1 MENKIRFRNH
11 ISIVAER
18 MGSILVFFFF
28 AFMGGFSQNIKT
40 IAKKEI
46 RLDAGLAEAL
56 LPVLCVLGVFLL
68 IIVWQVVVW
77 SKTYISIV
85 ENTIVI
91 ERNTLNRRKN
101 TIGIKNISNVN
112 TEQNLFEMLLG
123 TCKVKLDTDSLS
135 TADKTD
141 VKIVLKKSEA
151 EKFRRMVMTL
161 LHQTETGETGK
172 MIDPAASYDPER
184 TMQYD
189 MEAGLGDMLV
199 HGFFSINIFSV
210 LVLAG
215 CIVGAAELLA
225 QTFGAG
231 MAEKSIIGVLGSVT
245 VVIFFFFSA
254 LWDIVK
260 GFIQYYDFKAKRQ
273 GNKIYLS
280 YGLFKKVHYTIPVE
294 KINAVKLTQSLQ
306 ARIAGRYMAEV
317 INVGMGDDGTDQKA
331 FLVLYLSRNSMQNY
345 LQMLLPEFSAILA
358 APVERQPR
366 VVWAAWLI
374 PFSGYLMA
382 IAAGLLTVLE
392 FRPDFLKYTVIA
404 AAGITLLFLL
414 SAVCRF
420 FTAGLSVK
428 EDYLILVR
436 GYMKRSVICVS
447 YDKIQHINTKQNF
460 IAQKTGIQKGNLYL
474 LASALNMTQS
484 VPYFRE
490 GELDVIRDRM
500 LKTSHAQLTTDYA
513 RKQE

>member
-18 MGSILVFFFF
+18 MGSIFLFLFF
-28 AFMGGFSQNIKT
+28 ALMGGFAQNLKT
-40 IAKKEI
+40 IAKKDI
-46 RLDAGLAEAL
+46 RLDADFAEVL
-56 LPVLCVLGVFLL
+56 LPMLGVLAVIGL

-112 TEQNLFEMLLG
+112 IEQNLFEMLMG
-123 TCKVKLDTDSLS
+123 TCKVKLDTNSLS

-141 VKIVLKKSEA
+141 VKIVLKKADA
-151 EKFRRMVMTL
+151 ENFRRTVMML
-161 LHQTETGETGK
+161 LHQTETGEA
-172 MIDPAASYDPER
+172 DEPAAVYDLEQA
-184 TMQYD
+184 MEYD
-189 MEAGLGDMLV
+189 MTAGLGDMLV
-199 HGFFSINIFSV
+199 HGLFSVNIISV
-210 LVLAG
+210 LVLLG
-215 CIVGAAELLA
+215 CIVGAADLFV
-225 QTFGAG
+225 QTFGSG
-231 MAEKSIIGVLGSVT
+231 MAGKSIIAVLGSVT
-245 VVIFFFFSA
+245 VIIFVFFSS
-254 LWDIVK
+254 LWDIAK

-306 ARIAGRYMAEV
+306 ARITGRYMAEV

-331 FLVLYLSRNSMQNY
+331 FLVLYSSRNSMQNY
-345 LQMLLPEFSAILA
+345 LQMLLPEFSDILA
-358 APVERQPR
+358 APAEKQPR

-374 PFSGYLMA
+374 PFSGYLVA

-392 FRPDFLKYTVIA
+392 FRPDFLKQTVIA
-404 AAGITLLFLL
+404 AAGMTLLFLL

-420 FTAGLSVK
+420 FTAGVSVK

-436 GYMKRSVICVS
+436 GYMRRSVICVS

-460 IAQKTGIQKGNLYL
+460 IAQKTGIQKGNLHL

-490 GELDVIRDRM
+490 EELDVIKSRM
-500 LKTSHAQLTTDYA
+500 LKISHAQ
-513 RKQE
+513 

>member
-18 MGSILVFFFF
+18 MGSIFIFLFF
-28 AFMGGFSQNIKT
+28 ALMGGLSQNIKT
-40 IAKKEI
+40 IAEKDI
-46 RLDAGLAEAL
+46 RLDAGFAEAL
-56 LPVLCVLGVFLL
+56 LPVLGILAVFLL
-68 IIVWQVVVW
+68 IVVWQVVVW

-141 VKIVLKKSEA
+141 VKIVLKKAEA
-151 EKFRRMVMTL
+151 EKFRRTVMML
-161 LHQTETGETGK
+161 LHQAETGN
-172 MIDPAASYDPER
+172 IDEGTDSDTARDPEQNI
-184 TMQYD
+184 QYD
-189 MEAGLGDMLV
+189 MQAGLEDMLV
-199 HGFFSINIFSV
+199 HGLFSINIFSV
-210 LVLAG
+210 LVLLG
-215 CIVGAAELLA
+215 CIVGAAELFT

-231 MAEKSIIGVLGSVT
+231 IAGKSIIGVLGSVA

-254 LWDIVK
+254 LWDIAK
-260 GFIQYYDFKAKRQ
+260 GFIQYYDFKAKRMC
-273 GNKIYLS
+273 NKIYLS
-280 YGLFKKVHYTIPVE
+280 YGLLKKVHYTIPVDR
-294 KINAVKLTQSLQ
+294 INAVKLTQSLQ

-317 INVGMGDDGTDQKA
+317 INVGMGDDGSEQKA
-331 FLVLYLSRNSMQNY
+331 FFVLYSSKNSMQNY
-345 LQMLLPEFSAILA
+345 LQMLLPEYSDILA

-366 VVWAAWLI
+366 AVWAAWLI
-374 PFSGYLMA
+374 PLSGYLMA
-382 IAAGLLTVLE
+382 IAVGVLIVLE
-392 FRPDFLKYTVIA
+392 FRPDFLMHTVIA
-404 AAGITLLFLL
+404 AAGITLLSFL

-420 FTAGLSVK
+420 FTAGVSV
-428 EDYLILVR
+428 EEEYLILVR
-436 GYMKRSVICVS
+436 GYMRRSVICVS

-460 IAQKTGIQKGNLYL
+460 IAQKQGIQKGSIYL

-490 GELDVIRDRM
+490 EELAVIKDRM
-500 LKTSHAQLTTDYA
+500 LKTSHAQ
-513 RKQE
+513 